1 MYTPA
6 RANATAKYMQD
17 KHTIRVVVTKA
28 KADEYKAMAAAEGK
42 SLNRFIIDCV
52 EEREKVNTMKVLK
65 NGKDD
70 EVMFD
75 DLEIAKKYYMPTED
89 PKKDEYLGNDFEE
102 YVKLY
107 NQYKEEIEE
116 AETLEELA
124 SVLNKYTDIFDNGS
138 EYFVKTI
145 G

>member
-28 KADEYKAMAAAEGK
+28 KANEYKAMAAAEGK
-42 SLNRFIIDCV
+42 SLNRFIIDCI

-65 NGKDD
+65 NDKDN

-75 DLEIAKKYYMPTED
+75 DLEIAKNITCQQKSQ
-89 PKKDEYLGNDFEE
+89 KKTS
-102 YVKLY
+102 
-107 NQYKEEIEE
+107 I
-116 AETLEELA
+116 
-124 SVLNKYTDIFDNGS
+124 
-138 EYFVKTI
+138 
-145 G
+145 